1 MRRQTKC
8 TWQVNTTLAHPLPTS
23 CSRTILLMQTWPWCL
38 MLLLRLVLFM
48 MLLTS
53 CGCLL
58 FAMLLAL
65 MSLPLIMS
73 CVCVCQR
80 TLSSILDPAKQQT
93 KLLNEASAGVYV
105 QTMFI
110 LVTGTSRQ
118 CLRPAINIWILQV
131 WGVTEGWPNRVSTE
145 CTSVAMVQ
153 NNNFF
158 QCRTKINN
166 LKIFQ
171 TFEH

>member
-1 MRRQTKC
+1 MMRQTKC

-58 FAMLLAL
+58 LAMLLAL

-73 CVCVCQR
+73 CVCQR

-158 QCRTKINN
+158 QCRTKIDN